1 MNGQRPEGAA
11 RDKEGRLRPL
21 YVLRG
26 KELERVMVRTAAT
39 DKRFVEILPGTLKA
53 GDLVVTG
60 ISGDAGRGPRMRMF

>member
-1 MNGQRPEGAA
+1 M
-11 RDKEGRLRPL
+11 RPL

-60 ISGDAGRGPRMRMF
+60 VSGDAGRGPRVRMF